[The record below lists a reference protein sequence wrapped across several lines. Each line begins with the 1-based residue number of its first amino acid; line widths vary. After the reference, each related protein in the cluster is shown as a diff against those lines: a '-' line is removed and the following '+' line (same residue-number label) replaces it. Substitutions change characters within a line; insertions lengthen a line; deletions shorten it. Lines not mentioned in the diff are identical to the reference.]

1 MFLYRRSRLST
12 AIVLATLT
20 AASLTVEAAYD
31 PDVIWNSADVP
42 SVSSD
47 PIEFAGKD
55 LTGHWAGVLVENGA
69 SGSLN
74 NIKLDVSAI
83 GPKDGS
89 SQDNQ
94 IYGIEVLGGTNPTFG
109 GDSMHVSIETDFI
122 GGGNN
127 QATAFDAYTDSD
139 VTLSAD
145 LVDFSVTSKSQNGK
159 SVYGLGKGKSGTLFV
174 TGEALNI
181 NLSTATD
188 RQNSAADNSYSEAIG
203 IDIYGGVLDIA
214 EQTKVNITV
223 HSSASTIADSEKFE
237 NGASPATGIKF
248 EKGQGVIRGDVT
260 LDVSSNGGLANGIWV
275 TNYFYNTSLGENF
288 NDAAATLGNVKAT
301 VSSTANEAYGIVA
314 TYNPKEGE
322 QNTVILQANGTTD
335 LDVTTETGSAVG
347 IGVYGNTTV
356 EMNGNVN
363 ATATATK
370 DGGTAYSLYA
380 DEGTMTLAGPANH
393 LTGDVVVNNAGTLEL
408 GSTAHASETTLT
420 GNLTADASSTVK
432 ATNQTIRLGLDNTM
446 NVAGTFAGEN
456 ATVIY
461 DTDVE
466 GGVTIANNTASKARI
481 LASSRLT
488 DLYDTPQEL
497 VEKGVVNVKNGTEG
511 ITQGGEAGTVA
522 GAWTIDADG
531 NVTQEANYSMAALQQ
546 FNASTFVQ
554 WRNEVNHLSQRL
566 GDVRGNLRTA
576 GAWARVYGG
585 ESNVKQDVTTD
596 IRSTTIQV
604 GADATVSGN
613 WIVGGAFSY
622 TNMDADISNGSG
634 ESDGYTL
641 AAYASGFFDCGGYV
655 DVIGRIGRLSTDIT
669 ASNLSSAAM
678 FDGSYDNTAFGLS
691 AEVGYHWALSQTFW
705 LEPQVELAYGYVLGD
720 DFTASNDVKVEQD
733 DMQTLMGRL
742 GARLGASFPKNA
754 GEFYVHASVNHEFL
768 GDNDFDATPAAGRT
782 RSFSND
788 LDGTW
793 VSYGVGMQLNATEQF
808 AFYGTLERSHGDDYN
823 DSYRYSIGGR
833 YVW

>member
-1 MFLYRRSRLST
+1 MFSYRRSRLS
-12 AIVLATLT
+12 AAVFLAALT
-20 AASLTVEAAYD
+20 AASMTVEAAYN
-31 PDVIWNSADVP
+31 PVIWNSSDVP
-42 SVSSD
+42 QLSTD
-47 PIEFAGKD
+47 PIEFAAKD
-55 LTGHWAGVLVENGA
+55 LTGDWAGVLVQNGA
-69 SGSLN
+69 SGSLDN
-74 NIKLDVSAI
+74 VKLEVSGL
-83 GPKDGS
+83 GPKDGVTN
-89 SQDNQ
+89 DRQ
-94 IYGIEVLGGTNPTFG
+94 IDGISVIGGSNPTFG
-109 GDSMHVSIETDFI
+109 GDSMTIAITTDFV
-122 GGGNN
+122 GSNNSHVNAFNVAYDSGN
-127 QATAFDAYTDSD
+127 TD
-139 VTLSAD
+139 VTLSATTVNLD
-145 LVDFSVTSKSQNGK
+145 VTSLNENGKAIYGIAKGGLGTLKITSESVT
-159 SVYGLGKGKSGTLFV
+159 
-174 TGEALNI
+174 I

-188 RQNSAADNSYSEAIG
+188 RKNTENQQSETIG
-203 IDIYGGVLDIA
+203 VDLYDGKLDIS
-214 EQTKVNITV
+214 EQTKLNISV
-223 HSSASTIADSEKFE
+223 HSSGTTIANGPKE

-248 EKGQGVIRGDVT
+248 EGGQGSIRGDVT

-322 QNTVILQANGTTD
+322 KNTVILQANGTTD

-363 ATATATK
+363 ATATATE
-370 DGGTAYSLYA
+370 DGGTAYSLYTDA
-380 DEGTMTLAGPANH
+380 GTMTLAGAANR
-393 LTGDVVVNNAGTLEL
+393 LTGDVAVTNEGTLQL
-408 GSTAHASETTLT
+408 GSADHASETMLT
-420 GNLTADASSTVK
+420 GDLTADAKSTVK

-497 VEKGVVNVKNGTEG
+497 VEKGVVNVTHGTEG

-604 GADATVSGN
+604 GADAAVSGN